1 MVVLDEIINRYFS
14 QERLAH
20 AYLLET
26 RDFDKVLTIIKKI
39 VAASTTQENADY
51 LIDNGMYSDL
61 KIIEP
66 DGQWIKKEQVAM
78 LKSDFKV
85 KSIYGNKRIYVI
97 KNAENLNKS
106 SANTM
111 LKFLEEPEENIIALL
126 VTTNKNKVI
135 DTLVSRCQYILL
147 DSNREQVYSSN
158 EEALKIFSILES
170 KRQNASLE
178 VFKIFDEY
186 EDRNQIRAMLNDLI
200 LLYEQALLKKL
211 DISSDITYNE
221 VFDKLI
227 NNHKIEDIKKRINGL
242 ILIVDAL
249 EYNVNLKLMMDKLVI
264 SMFGVD

>member
-1 MVVLDEIINRYFS
+1 MVALDEMINKYFS
-14 QERLAH
+14 QEHLAH

-26 RDFDKVLTIIKKI
+26 RDFDKVLTIVKKI
-39 VAASTTQENADY
+39 VVSSTTQENVES
-51 LIDNGMYSDL
+51 LIDNGTFSDL

-66 DGQWIKKEQVAM
+66 DGQWIKKEQVSM
-78 LKSDFKV
+78 LKSDFKA
-85 KSIYGNKRIYVI
+85 KSAYGNKRIYVI

-126 VTTNKNKVI
+126 VTANKNKVI

-147 DSNREQVYSSN
+147 DSNKEEVYSTN
-158 EEALKIFSILES
+158 EEVLKILTILES

-178 VFKIFDEY
+178 LFRIFDEY
-186 EDRNQIRAMLNDLI
+186 EDRNQIRLMLNNLI
-200 LLYEQALLKKL
+200 LLYEQALLKK
-211 DISSDITYNE
+211 IGTISDITYNE
-221 VFDKLI
+221 SFDKLV
-227 NNHKIEDIKKRINGL
+227 NNYKIEDIKKRIEGL
-242 ILIVDAL
+242 VSIVDAL